1 MGSIM
6 DDKEFFK
13 PNYNKILLTII
24 LFILLGILLAANI
37 NNFVWSI
44 LRQRSD
50 VDTLVGSF
58 IPSTL
63 EVIEIIISVII
74 SYTLSCLIFFKL
86 RQKDL
91 QLKKIS
97 RFIYFLSPNKRKTI
111 LFIILVLL
119 IPVPILGEH
128 CPQVIM
134 IPSFLCVSYLY
145 AISLSLDSDTFIP
158 WILYT
163 LYITILP
170 YFIACSLS
178 FAYDK
183 LKKK

>member
-1 MGSIM
+1 M

-37 NNFVWSI
+37 DNFVWSI

-63 EVIEIIISVII
+63 EVIEIIISVVIP
-74 SYTLSCLIFFKL
+74 YTLSCLIFFKL

-97 RFIYFLSPNKRKTI
+97 RFRYFLSPNKRKAI
-111 LFIILVLL
+111 LFIILLLL
-119 IPVPILGEH
+119 IPVPTWIERY
-128 CPQVIM
+128 PQGYSLIM
-134 IPSFLCVSYLY
+134 IPSFLCVCYLY
-145 AISLSLDSDTFIP
+145 AISLRLDFDTFIP

-163 LYITILP
+163 LYLTILP